1 MNDFDKSSQLEP
13 RYEIDDE
20 EDDEPKLENLK
31 VEFDNKFVN
40 IQKKLNNMM
49 IIK

>member
-20 EDDEPKLENLK
+20 ENEPGLENLK
-31 VEFDNKFVN
+31 VEFDNKIVN
-40 IQKKLNNMM
+40 IDKKLNNMM
-49 IIK
+49 VIK